1 MLNQDQNQVLNRNAD
16 FFQFMSNSNSDRN
29 NHISEEISS
38 NQHIIEYKKKINKE
52 KFIKIIKNKDI
63 YNFYIINKVQ
73 NQIESQRELKK
84 KNLAKVLSELI
95 DKIYIECIGFNIN
108 EFIGEK
114 YQSIQQVSNDVP
126 EYASVFSVPLA
137 DKPADQCTS

>member
-1 MLNQDQNQVLNRNAD
+1 M
-16 FFQFMSNSNSDRN
+16 
-29 NHISEEISS
+29 
-38 NQHIIEYKKKINKE
+38 
-52 KFIKIIKNKDI
+52 KIIKNKDI